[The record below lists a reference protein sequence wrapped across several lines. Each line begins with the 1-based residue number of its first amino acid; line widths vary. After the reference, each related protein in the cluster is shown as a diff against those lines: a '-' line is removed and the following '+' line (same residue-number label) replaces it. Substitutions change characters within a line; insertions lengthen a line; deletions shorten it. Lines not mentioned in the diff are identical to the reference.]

1 MPTKTATPRTMPAVV
16 SAVRSTWR
24 RKYGQLISRSRII
37 LPSGLT
43 AGAADVFDDAAVA
56 QGDGALAALRHGH
69 VVRDDDDRRAEAGV
83 QVADQRKNLLAGAR
97 VEVAGRFVGE
107 QDRRIDRQRARDR
120 DALPLAAGELVGQM
134 MQAVFELD
142 QREQLARAFVDL
154 LPRPA
159 AQVQRQPHVL
169 QRAQRRQQVEE
180 LEDEADL
187 VAADAGQLVVAEAGE
202 RLAVDAHLAGGRAI
216 EPADQVQQRRFAG
229 ARRSND
235 RDHLAARDGEG
246 DAVERDDVAFAA
258 ELARDLVE
266 LDDRRRRG
274 G

>member
-1 MPTKTATPRTMPAVV
+1 TATPRTMPAVV

-83 QVADQRKNLLAGAR
+83 QVADQRENLLAGAR

-142 QREQLARAFVDL
+142 QREQRARVC
-154 LPRPA
+154 RPSSA
-159 AQVQRQPHVL
+159 ASR
-169 QRAQRRQQVEE
+169 
-180 LEDEADL
+180 
-187 VAADAGQLVVAEAGE
+187 
-202 RLAVDAHLAGGRAI
+202 
-216 EPADQVQQRRFAG
+216 AG
-229 ARRSND
+229 AAAAPRSP
-235 RDHLAARDGEG
+235 ARSASSAG
-246 DAVERDDVAFAA
+246 
-258 ELARDLVE
+258 
-266 LDDRRRRG
+266 
-274 G
+274 